1 MFLHGTS
8 RQNKL
13 GHLEIGG
20 VDALYLAEHYGTP
33 LYVYDVALIRERAKS
48 FKQAFIDA
56 DLKAQVA
63 YASKAFSSVA
73 MIQLAE
79 QEGLS
84 LDVVSG
90 GELFTAVSAGFPAD
104 RIHFHGNNKSREELQ
119 MALDHQIGRIV
130 VDNFHEISLLAELCR
145 KSGRAM
151 DVLLRITPG
160 VEAHTH
166 DYITT
171 GQEDSKFG
179 FDLHNG
185 QIEKAI
191 EQVLQ
196 SDHIRLLGVHC
207 HIGSQIFDTAGFVL
221 AAEKSLQN

>member
-1 MFLHGTS
+1 MP
-8 RQNKL
+8 Q
-13 GHLEIGG
+13 
-20 VDALYLAEHYGTP
+20 
-33 LYVYDVALIRERAKS
+33 IRAHNGCAS
-48 FKQAFIDA
+48 A
-56 DLKAQVA
+56 DH
-63 YASKAFSSVA
+63 S
-73 MIQLAE
+73 
-79 QEGLS
+79 
-84 LDVVSG
+84 
-90 GELFTAVSAGFPAD
+90 
-104 RIHFHGNNKSREELQ
+104 
-119 MALDHQIGRIV
+119 
-130 VDNFHEISLLAELCR
+130 
-145 KSGRAM
+145 
-151 DVLLRITPG
+151 G

-221 AAEKSLQN
+221 AAEKSSQN